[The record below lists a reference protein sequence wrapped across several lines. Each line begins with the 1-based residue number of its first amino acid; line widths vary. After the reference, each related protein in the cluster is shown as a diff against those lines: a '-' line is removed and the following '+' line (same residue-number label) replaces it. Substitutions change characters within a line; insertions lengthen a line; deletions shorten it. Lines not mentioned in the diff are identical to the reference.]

1 MRRSSFRGTMFFF
14 LFQHSIRQ
22 NSDPWGDTCALMDG
36 NPLIQ
41 HPGTVDMSS
50 CVQRAVRRMSRSQNV
65 RTLRLTTSR
74 QHDHPPQKML
84 LDQSINQIEVHSI
97 ILVRCRLIHVYV
109 DQHPMPLVSPTT
121 MVSTGSERR
130 KLAANKS
137 DRVLAQVESL
147 ALARCVL
154 GDLLGVGMEKS
165 FPGAASRR
173 IPTNAPLLAI
183 NRGSATGIIRTS
195 AQKAVRQPRVAE
207 ERRGTTTVFKRNTRV
222 YSHVLG
228 EKKRKT

>member
-1 MRRSSFRGTMFFF
+1 
-14 LFQHSIRQ
+14 
-22 NSDPWGDTCALMDG
+22 
-36 NPLIQ
+36 
-41 HPGTVDMSS
+41 
-50 CVQRAVRRMSRSQNV
+50 
-65 RTLRLTTSR
+65 
-74 QHDHPPQKML
+74 ML

-130 KLAANKS
+130 KLAANRERPRACTS
-137 DRVLAQVESL
+137 GEFGVACC
-147 ALARCVL
+147 AL